1 MSQEKPEPE
10 EQEKFPYFKDDRKMI
25 VNLLEHFPFSTP
37 RKRAGMILQLMANS
51 NTTLSFRLRALEA
64 LEKAYRC
71 MRESQE

>member
-10 EQEKFPYFKDDRKMI
+10 EQEKFPYFKGDGKMI

-37 RKRAGMILQLMANS
+37 CERAGMILQLMANP
-51 NTTLSFRLRALEA
+51 NTTLSFWLRALEA

-71 MRESQE
+71 MRESKE